1 VETGLSGKVALVTAA
16 SKGLGRAAAESL
28 ARDGARV
35 AIVSRN
41 VSELEAAARAIAG
54 ASSAE
59 VVPIVGDVTRADDIE
74 RMVGETVERFGG
86 LDIVVGNAGGPKP
99 GTFDTLTEADWRAAI
114 ELTLMSAVR
123 LSMATVPHLRRRG
136 GGRIIYITSVSVK
149 QPVPR
154 LMLSNSLRAAVVGFA
169 KTLAI
174 ELAPDRILVNCV
186 APGYTRTERVTAI
199 AEATART
206 EGVEPAAI
214 EKRMVQEIPAGRLG
228 EPHELGDL
236 IAFLGSER
244 ASYITGTTIQV
255 DGGYV
260 RGIL

>member
-1 VETGLSGKVALVTAA
+1 METGLSGKVALVTAA

-28 ARDGARV
+28 ARDGARL
-35 AIVSRN
+35 AIVARTTN
-41 VSELEAAARAIAG
+41 ELTATAETIGREC
-54 ASSAE
+54 STE
-59 VVPIVGDVTRADDIE
+59 VVPIVGDLSRLDDIQ
-74 RMVGETVERFGG
+74 RIVGQTVEHFGG
-86 LDIVVGNAGGPKP
+86 LDIVVCNAGGPKP
-99 GTFDTLTEADWRAAI
+99 GTFDTLTEADWRSAI
-114 ELTLMSAVR
+114 DLTLMSAVR
-123 LSMATVPHLRRRG
+123 LSMAVVPHLRRRG

-154 LMLSNSLRAAVVGFA
+154 LMLSNALRAAVVGFA
-169 KTLAI
+169 KTLAT
-174 ELAPDRILVNCV
+174 ELAPERILVNCV

-199 AEATART
+199 AQATARA

-214 EKRMVQEIPAGRLG
+214 EQRMVQEIPAGRLG
-228 EPHELGDL
+228 EPQELGDL
-236 IAFLGSER
+236 IAFLASER